1 LSRGEADGGD
11 MAEAIEQLVS
21 ATVASLQAPDSNDGA
36 GAAAPDIKASRKK
49 APDTSRAR
57 TV

>member
-21 ATVASLQAPDSNDGA
+21 ATVASLQAPDVNDSA
-36 GAAAPDIKASRKK
+36 GAVAPAAKGRRK
-49 APDTSRAR
+49 APDTSRGPTA
-57 TV
+57 